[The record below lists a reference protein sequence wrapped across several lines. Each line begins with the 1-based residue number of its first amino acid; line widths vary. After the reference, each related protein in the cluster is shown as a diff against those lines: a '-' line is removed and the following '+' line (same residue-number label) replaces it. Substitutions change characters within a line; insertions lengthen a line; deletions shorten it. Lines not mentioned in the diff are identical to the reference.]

1 MREFV
6 TLASS
11 WWSPRLLVCTTWLFH
26 SGSGCSV
33 WWRWTCCTLE
43 DRQGAPLSETQ
54 NLLASFQTRLR
65 NHNHFHKNRT
75 NVSVSNLLNHL
86 TVTLNVY
93 NMQQRLLFSFIYKK
107 AHCLKLFIPGLKL
120 SFEIGLLMALQI
132 RGESDIKSFSQT
144 YSTAE
149 FTNSQM
155 ALNHLVVQPYRGSC
169 WGWRACFWRRGTAS
183 ISDGGGKRRGG
194 GKSWWV
200 IWWCFLTVLSHVHTD
215 TIATRSSF

>member
-1 MREFV
+1 
-6 TLASS
+6 
-11 WWSPRLLVCTTWLFH
+11 
-26 SGSGCSV
+26 
-33 WWRWTCCTLE
+33 
-43 DRQGAPLSETQ
+43 
-54 NLLASFQTRLR
+54 
-65 NHNHFHKNRT
+65 
-75 NVSVSNLLNHL
+75 
-86 TVTLNVY
+86 
-93 NMQQRLLFSFIYKK
+93 MQQRLLFSFIYKK

-183 ISDGGGKRRGG
+183 ISDGGGKGEEEERVGELSDGVSWQYSVMSTQTQSQRGVRF
-194 GKSWWV
+194 KRPFVSSV
-200 IWWCFLTVLSHVHTD
+200 ATEKQPITCRKSHVKYW
-215 TIATRSSF
+215 